1 MDLIKKLSEGS
12 KLIETHTYRLINNKW
27 EVREPD
33 TMLEVLYDR
42 MAYGVGC
49 FVFEKGRENEKG

>member
-1 MDLIKKLSEGS
+1 MICFIINEMNKFKKA
-12 KLIETHTYRLINNKW
+12 NKW

-33 TMLEVLYDR
+33 TMLDVLYDR